1 MAVKNKVIAVQDA
14 CQLIKDDS
22 TVAIGGF
29 VGFGHPE
36 EITSNLEKR
45 FLDEGKPENITL
57 VYAAGQ
63 GDGKDRG
70 MNHLAYEGLI
80 KRVVGGHW
88 GLSPK
93 LGTLAI
99 EEKIEAYNFPQGVIT
114 HLYRDIAAGKP
125 GTITHVGLKTLA
137 DPRVQGGK
145 LNDTTEE
152 DLIEL
157 MEIDGEEYLRYK
169 PFPIDVAII
178 RGTTADEKG
187 NISMEKE
194 ALTLET
200 LPMAQAAKN
209 SGGIVIAQ
217 VERVAKNESLNP
229 KDVKIPGLLVDHVV
243 VTENMENHHQSFA
256 TEYNPAYTGE
266 VKVPLGSLKPLP
278 LDERKVIARRAAM
291 ELVPDA
297 IVNLGIGMPEG
308 VASVASEE
316 GVNDEMKLTV
326 ESGPIGGIPAGG
338 LNFGASTNPEAIL
351 DQPNQFDFYDGGGLD
366 VAFLGLAQVD
376 QIGNVNVS
384 RFGPKIAGVGGFVN
398 ITQNAEKVV
407 YCGTFTAKGLDI
419 DLTDGR
425 LNIKQEGEIIKFTEE
440 VEQIS
445 FSGEYAIEE
454 DQEIIYITERAVFE
468 LNSRGIVLT
477 EIAPGVDLEKDILEQ
492 MEFKPAISDDLR
504 EMDVALF
511 LPEKMGLKI
520 N

>member
-1 MAVKNKVIAVQDA
+1 MARKDKVVSVEKA
-14 CQLIKDDS
+14 CQLIEDNS
-22 TVAIGGF
+22 TVAVGGF

-36 EITSNLEKR
+36 EITSNLEQR
-45 FLDEGKPENITL
+45 FLDEGKPENLTV

-63 GDGKDRG
+63 GDGRDRG

-88 GLSPK
+88 GLAPK
-93 LGTLAI
+93 LGTLVI
-99 EEKIEAYNFPQGVIT
+99 EEKIEGYNFPQGVIT
-114 HLYRDIAAGKP
+114 HLFRDIAAGKP

-145 LNDTTEE
+145 LNEKTTE

-187 NISMEKE
+187 NITMEKE
-194 ALTLET
+194 ALTLES
-200 LPMAQAAKN
+200 LPMAQAARN

-217 VERVAKNESLNP
+217 VERVASNESLNP
-229 KDVKIPGLLVDHVV
+229 KDVKIPGLLVDYVV
-243 VTENMENHHQSFA
+243 ETEDMDNHHQSFGE
-256 TEYNPAYTGE
+256 EYNPAYTGE
-266 VKVPLGSLKPLP
+266 IKVPLGSLEPLP
-278 LDERKVIARRAAM
+278 LDERKIVARRATM

-297 IVNLGIGMPEG
+297 VVNLGFGMPEG
-308 VASVASEE
+308 VAAVASEE

-326 ESGPIGGIPAGG
+326 EAGPIGGVPAGG
-338 LNFGASTNPEAIL
+338 LNFGAATNPEAII
-351 DQPNQFDFYDGGGLD
+351 DQPNMFDFYDGGGID

-407 YCGTFTAKGLDI
+407 YCGTFTAKGLELE
-419 DLTDGR
+419 LTDGK
-425 LNIKQEGEIIKFTEE
+425 LNIKQEGEITKFIND

-454 DQEIIYITERAVFE
+454 GQEIIYITERAVFE
-468 LNSRGIVLT
+468 LNSRGLVLT
-477 EIAPGVDLEKDILEQ
+477 EIAPGVELEKDILEQ
-492 MEFKPAISDDLR
+492 MEFKPAIADDLK
-504 EMDVALF
+504 EMDSALF
-511 LPEKMGLKI
+511 KPEKMGLEI

>member
-1 MAVKNKVIAVQDA
+1 MAVKNKVISVQDA
-14 CQLIKDDS
+14 CQLIEDN
-22 TVAIGGF
+22 TTIAIGGF

-63 GDGKDRG
+63 GDGRDRG

-145 LNDTTEE
+145 LNDKTTE

-229 KDVKIPGLLVDHVV
+229 KDVKVPGLLVDHVV

-256 TEYNPAYTGE
+256 TDYNPAYTGE

-278 LDERKVIARRAAM
+278 LDERKIIARRAAM

-419 DLTDGR
+419 DLTDGKID
-425 LNIKQEGEIIKFTEE
+425 IKQEGEIIKFTDE

-454 DQEIIYITERAVFE
+454 GQEIIYITERAVFE

-477 EIAPGVDLEKDILEQ
+477 EIAPGIDLEKDILEQ
-492 MEFKPAISDDLR
+492 MEFKPAIADDLK
-504 EMDVALF
+504 EMDSSLF